1 MNILVLL
8 KMVPDVVE
16 ELAVAPDGRLLDT
29 SFLRMI
35 LSERDE
41 HALEEALLL
50 KERYGGTMTVVA
62 LDAPEIDDVL
72 FTALAKGADRAIKI
86 SGDGIGPS
94 THTVASLLAQLL
106 PTIPNLLPADLI
118 LTGCQAIDDLDGMV
132 APLLACWLKLPYL
145 GLVTQV
151 EVDMAGSRATL
162 LKEFPGGVRGE
173 YEISLPAILGIQA
186 AEKPPRYVPVAKVRA
201 AMKSQRIESVPAPT
215 MADGGL
221 ALVQVLHM
229 AKPVVAGHA
238 EMLEGP
244 PEEIADKICA
254 ILAERGLL

>member
-1 MNILVLL
+1 
-8 KMVPDVVE
+8 MVPDVVE
-16 ELAVAPDGRLLDT
+16 ELTLAPDGRSLDT

-50 KERYGGTMTVVA
+50 KERYGGTVTVVA
-62 LDAPEIDDVL
+62 LDAPEFDDVL

-86 SGDGIGPS
+86 SGDGAGPS
-94 THTVASLLAQLL
+94 THTVASLFAQLL
-106 PTIPNLLPADLI
+106 PTIPGLLPADLI

-132 APLLACWLKLPYL
+132 APLLAWWLKLPYL
-145 GLVTQV
+145 GLVTRV
-151 EVDMAGSRATL
+151 EVDMAGGRALL

-173 YEISLPAILGIQA
+173 FEISLPAVLGIQA
-186 AEKPPRYVPVAKVRA
+186 AERPPRYVPVAKVRA
-201 AMKSQRIESVPAPT
+201 AMKSQRIEAVSAPT
-215 MADGGL
+215 MANGGL
-221 ALVQVLHM
+221 APVQVLRM
-229 AKPVVAGHA
+229 AKPEVVGHA